1 MEEAP
6 VMEALFENDVHIV
19 KELKRNLESCIY
31 GKSAEID
38 LLLTALLAGGHV
50 LLEDVPGTGKTVLI
64 KALAKS
70 IQTDYRRIQ
79 CNPDL
84 LPTDITGVAIYHP
97 KTEQFEY
104 RPGPIMTNIL
114 LIDEINRATT
124 KTQSALLEA
133 MEELHVTVDGEPRPL
148 PQPFLLLATQ
158 NPIDFEGTYVL
169 PEAQLDRF
177 MLKFSLGY
185 PDEVTERRMA
195 QLQSRNRPLED
206 LQPVADAEQ
215 LIALQR
221 RVKDIHV
228 DDAVSHYAVGIVR
241 STREHRH
248 LLLGA
253 SPRATLALIAAAKAY
268 AFIQERDYVIPDDV
282 KRLAPYVLGHR
293 LILDAEARM
302 EGITISSV
310 LESIFRESKVPVRM
324 ER

>member
-1 MEEAP
+1 MGALMED
-6 VMEALFENDVHIV
+6 DVRIV
-19 KELKRNLESCIY
+19 QQLKRNMESCIY
-31 GKSAEID
+31 GKSAEIE

-50 LLEDVPGTGKTVLI
+50 LLEDVPGTGKTMLV

-70 IQTDYRRIQ
+70 IQTEFRRIQ

-97 KTEQFEY
+97 KTEQFEF

-133 MEELHVTVDGEPRPL
+133 MEEHHVTVDGEAHPL
-148 PQPFLLLATQ
+148 PRPFLLLATQ

-185 PDEVTERRMA
+185 PDEGTERQMA
-195 QLQSRNRPLED
+195 QIQTRSQPLDE
-206 LQPVADAEQ
+206 LQPVTDVHALIRLQEQ
-215 LIALQR
+215 VR
-221 RVKDIHV
+221 DIHI
-228 DDAVSHYAVGIVR
+228 DDTVSNYAVSIVR
-241 STREHRH
+241 GTREHRR

-253 SPRATLALIAAAKAY
+253 SPRATLSLILAAKAY
-268 AFIQERDYVIPDDV
+268 AFIKERDYVIPDDV
-282 KRLAPYVLGHR
+282 KWLAPYVLGHR
-293 LILDAEARM
+293 LILEAEARM
-302 EGITISSV
+302 EGVSVPSV
-310 LESIFRESKVPVRM
+310 LESIFRETKVPVRM

>member
-1 MEEAP
+1 MDTR
-6 VMEALFENDVHIV
+6 LENDVRIV
-19 KELKRNLESCIY
+19 GDLKRNLESCIY

-38 LLLTALLAGGHV
+38 LMLTALLAGGHV

-70 IQTDYRRIQ
+70 VQAQFRRIQ

-84 LPTDITGVAIYHP
+84 LPTDITGVSIYHP
-97 KTEQFEY
+97 KTETFEF

-133 MEELHVTVDGEPRPL
+133 MEEHHVTVDGEPYTL
-148 PQPFLLLATQ
+148 PRPFLLLATQ

-177 MLKFSLGY
+177 MLKFALGY
-185 PDEVTERRMA
+185 PDVGTELRMA
-195 QLQSRNRPLED
+195 QVQTTVRPLEE
-206 LQPVADAEQ
+206 LQPVMDAAR
-215 LIALQR
+215 LIELQE
-221 RVKDIHV
+221 RVKTIHIEESV
-228 DDAVSHYAVGIVR
+228 AQYAVELVR
-241 STREHRH
+241 RTREHRQ

-253 SPRATLALIAAAKAY
+253 SPRATLALVGAAKAY
-268 AFIQERDYVIPDDV
+268 AFLQGRDFVIPDDV
-282 KRLAPYVLGHR
+282 KWLVPYVLGHR
-293 LILDAEARM
+293 LVLETEARM
-302 EGITISSV
+302 EGVT
-310 LESIFRESKVPVRM
+310 LESIFESIYRDVKVPVRL